1 MTTVGSRSQRA
12 PSPSNTTYSG
22 ISNYRTDSYRPLGK
36 PPAVPPIDTRKVAK
50 THFDEI
56 QAYLGEHGK
65 GTASAREKLTR
76 LTKQQFSELSTD
88 VYDELMRRN
97 NNKTGNEVPFLPL
110 RQDFHPKRNQARQ
123 KLATL
128 PKPRFKDLAGDVY
141 FELNRRYPEFKEP
154 ELIEAPLS
162 TASAYDDV
170 PSPEY
175 RDARSPQSAGFPSS
189 TQSRRKPS
197 REQNSAFPPTPV
209 DRRRPS
215 EDTLR
220 SPDRPTPSARRP
232 SGDDATSNSTF
243 GAAATATS
251 GMVIP
256 NKSTIAE
263 EEIRVPY
270 GEEDDSRNS
279 RLILE
284 EKDDEPFE
292 DLDAEDGVS
301 ADFKSPLSSSGGFG
315 GLSALSA
322 IGNRQV
328 DPSRESDDDHRT
340 GRSDSDYYERTLGR
354 PSSSSDRQGRT
365 GIVKTRQS
373 NGIDEEKLRRDYEL
387 RITAMQKRING
398 LETDVTESNARKAGS
413 EEQVRQLTNELEL
426 LRKRSAESS
435 AAMLAL
441 QRELDT
447 VRGTLTTENETRRRK
462 DEEEILQ
469 LREKCN
475 QLEKERDFSCSS
487 EHDTQVVDQLRAD
500 LESLVIEVA
509 ELSNRN
515 EELMAARDT
524 DNNLI
529 RELNNQQKEYKR
541 KYEQAKTELRS
552 IKATS
557 QLYHTA
563 PKVGNEDQL
572 PIASSGGL
580 LDIHVTS
587 FLSSIDL
594 LLTAGR
600 SATPTR
606 VYAPMK
612 AVINAVHS
620 ILEDVE
626 KFEARPRRDRMDVEA
641 EDLAA
646 LRERA
651 EMTLSNLV
659 AAAKT
664 HGSSLGMSPVSLL
677 DAAASHVS
685 SSITEIGK
693 TIHVRKA
700 SKAEQDLFSV
710 PTSPTMGPYVGRP
723 VDEGNLAHMRN
734 VNSTNSRV
742 DDYHSPTRTSKP
754 RELSPPRNTSVRPLA
769 TTRRPPS
776 EPSSSSASSP
786 PAVFDTAL
794 NGRGPGGT
802 GSDDSAL
809 TENPDDGWAE
819 LKPYL
824 ETQSESIKYAI
835 QSVLSA
841 VRSPAPSPHL
851 NESLTQIITIVSSIV
866 AVCKD
871 SLPSN
876 SVSQGRDI
884 LHELSDHCNK
894 LSEIQAMPEV
904 TKESRQAMA
913 KSSFAVANA
922 MKSLVKM

>member
-1 MTTVGSRSQRA
+1 LSA
-12 PSPSNTTYSG
+12 PST
-22 ISNYRTDSYRPLGK
+22 
-36 PPAVPPIDTRKVAK
+36 
-50 THFDEI
+50 
-56 QAYLGEHGK
+56 
-65 GTASAREKLTR
+65 
-76 LTKQQFSELSTD
+76 
-88 VYDELMRRN
+88 
-97 NNKTGNEVPFLPL
+97 
-110 RQDFHPKRNQARQ
+110 
-123 KLATL
+123 
-128 PKPRFKDLAGDVY
+128 
-141 FELNRRYPEFKEP
+141 
-154 ELIEAPLS
+154 
-162 TASAYDDV
+162 YDDV
-170 PSPEY
+170 SSPDY
-175 RDARSPQSAGFPSS
+175 RDARSPQSPGFSS
-189 TQSRRKPS
+189 PPQTRRKPS
-197 REQNSAFPPTPV
+197 REQNSALPPTPV

-232 SGDDATSNSTF
+232 SGDDATSSSAF

-263 EEIRVPY
+263 EEIKVPY
-270 GEEDDSRNS
+270 GEEDDPRNS
-279 RLILE
+279 RLVLE

-292 DLDAEDGVS
+292 DLDAEDSVS
-301 ADFKSPLSSSGGFG
+301 TDFKSPVSPPGGLG

-322 IGNRQV
+322 IGSRQIE
-328 DPSRESDDDHRT
+328 PSRESDDDHVT

-354 PSSSSDRQGRT
+354 PSSSSDRSGRT
-365 GIVKTRQS
+365 GNVKTRPS
-373 NGIDEEKLRRDYEL
+373 NAIDEEKLRRDYEL
-387 RITAMQKRING
+387 RIAAMQKRINS
-398 LETDVTESNARKAGS
+398 LETTVTDSNARKVES
-413 EEQVRQLTNELEL
+413 EDQVRQLTSELEL

-435 AAMLAL
+435 AAMMAL
-441 QRELDT
+441 QRELET

-462 DEEEILQ
+462 GEEELLQ

-475 QLEKERDFSCSS
+475 QLEKERDFSRGS
-487 EHDTQVVDQLRAD
+487 ERDTQLVDQLRAD
-500 LESLVIEVA
+500 LESLVTEVA

-557 QLYHTA
+557 QLYHNA
-563 PKVGNEDQL
+563 PKLGNEDQL
-572 PIASSGGL
+572 PVASSGGL

-587 FLSSIDL
+587 FLSSIDM

-626 KFEARPRRDRMDVEA
+626 KFEARPRRDRMDVEV

-646 LRERA
+646 LRERT

-710 PTSPTMGPYVGRP
+710 PTSPTMGPYVAPLRP
-723 VDEGNLAHMRN
+723 IDEGNLVHMRTM
-734 VNSTNSRV
+734 NSTSSRV
-742 DDYHSPTRTSKP
+742 DDYHSPTRTNKP
-754 RELSPPRNTSVRPLA
+754 REMSPPRNNSVRPLA

-794 NGRGPGGT
+794 NGRGPSGP
-802 GSDDSAL
+802 GSDDSAP

-876 SVSQGRDI
+876 SVNQGRDI
-884 LHELSDHCNK
+884 LRELSDHCNK

-904 TKESRQAMA
+904 TKESPDKLWPSRA
-913 KSSFAVANA
+913 
-922 MKSLVKM
+922 SLLQML